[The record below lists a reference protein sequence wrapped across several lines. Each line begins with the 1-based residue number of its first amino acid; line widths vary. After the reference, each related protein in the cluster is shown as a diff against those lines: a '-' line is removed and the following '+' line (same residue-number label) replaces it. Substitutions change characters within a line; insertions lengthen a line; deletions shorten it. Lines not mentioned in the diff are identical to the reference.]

1 MINVILSRAKNPD
14 VENHREES
22 KDKNQKTKKPRIK
35 IERKNMGAA
44 TGAVNVL
51 LIGIML
57 IYAVLVVLVLIRAV
71 VGPKVADRLMAI
83 NMIGTVGIFLMAVV
97 AVKLGEDYLLD
108 ISIIYAMI
116 SFISVVILTKVYMGV
131 HEENIMRN
139 RQMKEKEASVK
150 AKSVEEESGVLPD
163 KPLSDEDELDRLLRE
178 MEK

>member
-1 MINVILSRAKNPD
+1 
-14 VENHREES
+14 
-22 KDKNQKTKKPRIK
+22 
-35 IERKNMGAA
+35 MGAA

-57 IYAVLVVLVLIRAV
+57 IYAVLVVMVLIRAV
-71 VGPKVADRLMAI
+71 AGPKVADRLMAI

-116 SFISVVILTKVYMGV
+116 SFLSVVILTKVYMGV
-131 HEENIMRN
+131 HEENILKKKKLEN
-139 RQMKEKEASVK
+139 EKHSQASN
-150 AKSVEEESGVLPD
+150 EQ
-163 KPLSDEDELDRLLRE
+163 LSEEDELDRLLRE